1 MSLQQ
6 KWRYSALFLFIVL
19 LLIACQDQGA
29 MTCNEGGALFSDD
42 FSGEENCGWSTY
54 NRGGAEVV
62 VADGTLR
69 LTTSQPGQIWWT
81 NPGRSFD
88 DVVITS
94 VVEHVNGPMDN
105 AFGLICR
112 YQSSENFYVF
122 LISSDGYYAIGKYQT
137 GTNQVTYL
145 TGEGQYTFSEAIN
158 QGQAQNVIRAT
169 CIGNELTLTVNGQL
183 LDTVTDPT
191 FVTGDIGVAASTFQP
206 GSLVVHFDDVRV
218 LAP

>member
-1 MSLQQ
+1 MGLQQ
-6 KWRYSALFLFIVL
+6 KWWHLTLFLFIAL
-19 LLIACQDQGA
+19 PLMGCQGQGA
-29 MTCNEGGALFSDD
+29 AECDEGGALFSDD
-42 FSGEENCGWSTY
+42 FSGEQDCGWSTY
-54 NRGGAEVV
+54 SRSGAEVAIENGIMRV
-62 VADGTLR
+62 
-69 LTTSQPGQIWWT
+69 TTSQPGQIWWT

-94 VVEHVNGPMDN
+94 IVEHVSGPADN

-158 QGQAQNVIRAT
+158 QGQAQNTVRAT

-183 LDTVTDPT
+183 LDTVTDST
-191 FVTGDIGVAASTFQP
+191 FVTGDIGVGASTFQP